1 MYIKSKYKKILS
13 TLLVIAFFSISV
25 LPVFCTETIYDFSD
39 EAQAKFD
46 AQSNVKQS
54 TPIIDHTKLEKEKK
68 KVKKRKQKKTK
79 TTEEAKTEEVIQE
92 EINKINPTSLP
103 VFQPEIKI
111 SDDLSQNTLKGNIVY
126 IPAGASFKGVLQS
139 SISSASLDKNDTI
152 AAVLY
157 SDWYYN
163 NVLIAPQGSILYG
176 KALEAKQAG
185 FAYANGS
192 LSITFNEI
200 LTPKGDSIKLESN
213 IVTVVVESQRA
224 KKIAT
229 NVIGGAIMGLVSG
242 VLYALITGGNVVN
255 GMAIGSGVGAGGGAI
270 RAATN
275 KGEEVEVPAGTSIDI
290 RLTKPMNATP
300 YN

>member
-1 MYIKSKYKKILS
+1 MCIKFNYKKLFSIILV
-13 TLLVIAFFSISV
+13 LAFFSMPII
-25 LPVFCTETIYDFSD
+25 PVYCTEIIYDFSD

-46 AQSNVKQS
+46 AQANIQQS
-54 TPIIDHTKLEKEKK
+54 TPITEHTKIEKEKK
-68 KVKKRKQKKTK
+68 KVKKRKQKK
-79 TTEEAKTEEVIQE
+79 AKTEEVIEE
-92 EINKINPTSLP
+92 EINQINPTTIP

-111 SDDLSQNTLKGNIVY
+111 SDDLSTNTLKGNIVY

-139 SISSASLDKNDTI
+139 SISSASLDRNDTI

-163 NVLIAPQGSILYG
+163 NILIAPQGSILYG
-176 KALEAKQAG
+176 KALESKQAG
-185 FAYANGS
+185 FAYGNGS

-213 IVTVVVESQRA
+213 IVTIAVESQRA

-229 NVIGGAIMGLVSG
+229 NVVGGAVMGLVSG
-242 VLYALITGGNVVN
+242 VLYALITGGDIVN
-255 GMAIGSGVGAGGGAI
+255 GMAIGSGVGAGGGVI
-270 RAATN
+270 RAAAN
-275 KGEEVEVPAGTSIDI
+275 KGEDVEVPAGTSIDI
-290 RLTKPMNATP
+290 RLIKPMNATP

>member
-1 MYIKSKYKKILS
+1 MCIKFNYKKLFSIIL
-13 TLLVIAFFSISV
+13 VMAFFSMPSI
-25 LPVFCTETIYDFSD
+25 PVFCNEIIYDFSD

-46 AQSNVKQS
+46 AQANIQQS
-54 TPIIDHTKLEKEKK
+54 TPITEHTKIEKK
-68 KVKKRKQKKTK
+68 KRKKQKSKNTAERK
-79 TTEEAKTEEVIQE
+79 AEEVIEE
-92 EINKINPTSLP
+92 EINQINPTTIP

-111 SDDLSQNTLKGNIVY
+111 SDDLSTNTLKGNIFY

-139 SISSASLDKNDTI
+139 SISSASLDRNDTI

-163 NVLIAPQGSILYG
+163 NILIAPQGSILYG
-176 KALEAKQAG
+176 KALESKQAG
-185 FAYANGS
+185 FAYGNGS

-213 IVTVVVESQRA
+213 IVTIAVESQRA

-229 NVIGGAIMGLVSG
+229 NVVGGAVMGLVSG
-242 VLYALITGGNVVN
+242 VLYALITGGDIVN
-255 GMAIGSGVGAGGGAI
+255 GMAIGSGVGAGGGVI
-270 RAATN
+270 RAAAN
-275 KGEEVEVPAGTSIDI
+275 KGEDVEVPAGTSIDI
-290 RLTKPMNATP
+290 RLIKPMNATP